1 MESVLKSLFKRE
13 LKAILAPYADII
25 CALFIIAIIGY
36 IIYYLYNKFNE
47 NKTKNNVNSIVNN
60 SLKCPNC
67 GLEISPEDRFCLKCG
82 TALTPQIVNSIT
94 IRKNLFRYITS
105 NSKIYYYICSHWF
118 YCSLYFTYSHWC
130 HGRINYFL

>member
-13 LKAILAPYADII
+13 LKAILASYADII

-82 TALTPQIVNSIT
+82 TALTPQTVNPSSSEKTFLDTLLQILKYT
-94 IRKNLFRYITS
+94 IIYALIGFAILFILL
-105 NSKIYYYICSHWF
+105 ILI
-118 YCSLYFTYSHWC
+118 
-130 HGRINYFL
+130 GVMAE

>member
-13 LKAILAPYADII
+13 LKAILAPYSDII
-25 CALFIIAIIGY
+25 CTLFIIAIIGY

-82 TALTPQIVNSIT
+82 TALTPQTVNPSPSEKTFLDTLLQILKYT
-94 IRKNLFRYITS
+94 IIYALVGFAILFILL
-105 NSKIYYYICSHWF
+105 ILI
-118 YCSLYFTYSHWC
+118 
-130 HGRINYFL
+130 GVMVE

>member
-13 LKAILAPYADII
+13 LKAILAPYSDII
-25 CALFIIAIIGY
+25 CTLFIIAIIGY

-60 SLKCPNC
+60 SLKCPNY

-82 TALTPQIVNSIT
+82 TALTPQTVNPAPSEKTFLDTLLQILKYT
-94 IRKNLFRYITS
+94 IIYALVGFAILFILL
-105 NSKIYYYICSHWF
+105 ILI
-118 YCSLYFTYSHWC
+118 
-130 HGRINYFL
+130 GVMVE

>member
-13 LKAILAPYADII
+13 LKAILAPYSDII

-82 TALTPQIVNSIT
+82 TALTPQTVNPSPSEKTFLDTLLQILKYT
-94 IRKNLFRYITS
+94 IIYALISFAILFILL
-105 NSKIYYYICSHWF
+105 ILI
-118 YCSLYFTYSHWC
+118 
-130 HGRINYFL
+130 GVMAE

>member
-67 GLEISPEDRFCLKCG
+67 GLEIAPEDRFCLKCG
-82 TALTPQIVNSIT
+82 TALTPQTVNPSPSEKTFLDTLLQILKYT
-94 IRKNLFRYITS
+94 IIYALTGFAILFILL
-105 NSKIYYYICSHWF
+105 ILI
-118 YCSLYFTYSHWC
+118 
-130 HGRINYFL
+130 GVMAE

>member
-1 MESVLKSLFKRE
+1 MESVLKSLFKHE
-13 LKAILAPYADII
+13 LKVILAPYADII

-82 TALTPQIVNSIT
+82 TALTPQTVNPSPSEKTFLDTLLQILKYT
-94 IRKNLFRYITS
+94 IIYALIGFAILFILL
-105 NSKIYYYICSHWF
+105 ILI
-118 YCSLYFTYSHWC
+118 
-130 HGRINYFL
+130 GVMAE

>member
-1 MESVLKSLFKRE
+1 MENVLKSLFKRE
-13 LKAILAPYADII
+13 LKAILAPYSDII
-25 CALFIIAIIGY
+25 CTLFIIAIIGY

-82 TALTPQIVNSIT
+82 TALTPQTVNPSPSEKTFLDTLLQILKYT
-94 IRKNLFRYITS
+94 IIYALVGFAILFILL
-105 NSKIYYYICSHWF
+105 ILI
-118 YCSLYFTYSHWC
+118 
-130 HGRINYFL
+130 GVMAE

>member
-13 LKAILAPYADII
+13 FKAILAPYADII

-47 NKTKNNVNSIVNN
+47 NKTNNNVNSIVNN

-82 TALTPQIVNSIT
+82 TALTPQTVNPAPSEKTFLDTLLQILKYT
-94 IRKNLFRYITS
+94 IIYALIGFAILFILL
-105 NSKIYYYICSHWF
+105 ILI
-118 YCSLYFTYSHWC
+118 
-130 HGRINYFL
+130 GVMAE

>member
-13 LKAILAPYADII
+13 LKAILAPYSDII

-82 TALTPQIVNSIT
+82 TALTPQTVNPAPSEKTFLDTLLQILKYT
-94 IRKNLFRYITS
+94 IIYTLVGFAILFILL
-105 NSKIYYYICSHWF
+105 ILI
-118 YCSLYFTYSHWC
+118 
-130 HGRINYFL
+130 GVMAE

>member
-13 LKAILAPYADII
+13 LKAILAPYSDII

-60 SLKCPNC
+60 SLKCPNY

-82 TALTPQIVNSIT
+82 TALTPQTVNPSSSEKTFLDTLLQILKYT
-94 IRKNLFRYITS
+94 IIYALIGFAILFILL
-105 NSKIYYYICSHWF
+105 ILI
-118 YCSLYFTYSHWC
+118 
-130 HGRINYFL
+130 GVMAE

>member
-13 LKAILAPYADII
+13 LKAILAPYSDII

-60 SLKCPNC
+60 SLKC
-67 GLEISPEDRFCLKCG
+67 
-82 TALTPQIVNSIT
+82 
-94 IRKNLFRYITS
+94 
-105 NSKIYYYICSHWF
+105 SHWF
-118 YCSLYFTYSHWC
+118 CDFIYFTYSHWC
-130 HGRINYFL
+130 YGRINIYLT

>member
-67 GLEISPEDRFCLKCG
+67 GLEIAPEDRFCLKCG
-82 TALTPQIVNSIT
+82 TALTPQTVNPSPSEKT
-94 IRKNLFRYITS
+94 
-105 NSKIYYYICSHWF
+105 
-118 YCSLYFTYSHWC
+118 
-130 HGRINYFL
+130 FLDTLL

>member
-13 LKAILAPYADII
+13 LKAILAPYSDII

-60 SLKCPNC
+60 SLKCPNY

-82 TALTPQIVNSIT
+82 TALTPQTVNPSPSKKTFLDTLLQILKYT
-94 IRKNLFRYITS
+94 IIYALIGFAILFILL
-105 NSKIYYYICSHWF
+105 ILI
-118 YCSLYFTYSHWC
+118 
-130 HGRINYFL
+130 GVMVE

>member
-1 MESVLKSLFKRE
+1 MENVLKSLFKRE

-82 TALTPQIVNSIT
+82 TALTPQTVNPSPSEKTFLDTLLQILKYT
-94 IRKNLFRYITS
+94 IIYALIGFAILFILL
-105 NSKIYYYICSHWF
+105 ILI
-118 YCSLYFTYSHWC
+118 
-130 HGRINYFL
+130 GVMAE

>member
-13 LKAILAPYADII
+13 LKAILAPYSDII
-25 CALFIIAIIGY
+25 CTLFIIAIIGY

-67 GLEISPEDRFCLKCG
+67 GLEISPEDKFCLKCG
-82 TALTPQIVNSIT
+82 TALTPQTVNPAPSEKTFLDTLLQILKYTIIYALIGFIV
-94 IRKNLFRYITS
+94 LFILL
-105 NSKIYYYICSHWF
+105 ILI
-118 YCSLYFTYSHWC
+118 
-130 HGRINYFL
+130 GVMAE

>member
-13 LKAILAPYADII
+13 LKAILAPYSDII

-60 SLKCPNC
+60 SLKCPNY

-82 TALTPQIVNSIT
+82 TALTPQTVNPSPSKTFLDTLLQILKYT
-94 IRKNLFRYITS
+94 IIYALVGFAILFILL
-105 NSKIYYYICSHWF
+105 ILI
-118 YCSLYFTYSHWC
+118 
-130 HGRINYFL
+130 GVMVE

>member
-82 TALTPQIVNSIT
+82 TALTPQTVNPAPSEKTFLDTLLQILKYT
-94 IRKNLFRYITS
+94 IIYALIGFAILFILL
-105 NSKIYYYICSHWF
+105 ILI
-118 YCSLYFTYSHWC
+118 
-130 HGRINYFL
+130 GVMAE

>member
-13 LKAILAPYADII
+13 LKAILAPYSDII

-82 TALTPQIVNSIT
+82 TDLTPQT
-94 IRKNLFRYITS
+94 INPSPSEKTFLDTLLQILKYTIIYALIGFAILFILL
-105 NSKIYYYICSHWF
+105 ILI
-118 YCSLYFTYSHWC
+118 
-130 HGRINYFL
+130 GVMAE

>member
-13 LKAILAPYADII
+13 LKAILAPYFDII

-67 GLEISPEDRFCLKCG
+67 GLEIAPEDRFCLKCG
-82 TALTPQIVNSIT
+82 TALTQPSGHRGNESGVFS
-94 IRKNLFRYITS
+94 RRARLSDRSYPHKN
-105 NSKIYYYICSHWF
+105 KSHPH
-118 YCSLYFTYSHWC
+118 T
-130 HGRINYFL
+130 FLPVPDEK

>member
-13 LKAILAPYADII
+13 LKAILAPYSDNI

-82 TALTPQIVNSIT
+82 TALTPQT
-94 IRKNLFRYITS
+94 INPASSEKTFLDTLLQILKYTIIYALIGFAILFILL
-105 NSKIYYYICSHWF
+105 ILI
-118 YCSLYFTYSHWC
+118 
-130 HGRINYFL
+130 GVMAE

>member
-13 LKAILAPYADII
+13 LKAILAPYSDII

-60 SLKCPNC
+60 SLKCPNY

-82 TALTPQIVNSIT
+82 TALTPQTVNPSPSKKTFLDTLLQILKYT
-94 IRKNLFRYITS
+94 IIYALVGFAILFILL
-105 NSKIYYYICSHWF
+105 ILI
-118 YCSLYFTYSHWC
+118 
-130 HGRINYFL
+130 GVMAE

>member
-13 LKAILAPYADII
+13 LKAILAPYSDII

-82 TALTPQIVNSIT
+82 TALTPQTVNPSPSEKTFLDTLFQILKYT
-94 IRKNLFRYITS
+94 IIYALIGFAILFILL
-105 NSKIYYYICSHWF
+105 ILI
-118 YCSLYFTYSHWC
+118 
-130 HGRINYFL
+130 GVMAE

>member
-1 MESVLKSLFKRE
+1 MENVLKSLFKRE

-25 CALFIIAIIGY
+25 CALFVIAIIGY

-82 TALTPQIVNSIT
+82 TALTPQTVNPSPSEKTFLDTLLQILKYT
-94 IRKNLFRYITS
+94 IIYALIGFAILFILL
-105 NSKIYYYICSHWF
+105 ILI
-118 YCSLYFTYSHWC
+118 
-130 HGRINYFL
+130 GIMAE

>member
-60 SLKCPNC
+60 SLKCPNY

-82 TALTPQIVNSIT
+82 TALTPQTVNPSPSEKTFLDTLLQILKYT
-94 IRKNLFRYITS
+94 IIYALIGFAILFILL
-105 NSKIYYYICSHWF
+105 ILI
-118 YCSLYFTYSHWC
+118 
-130 HGRINYFL
+130 GVMAE

>member
-13 LKAILAPYADII
+13 LKAILAPYSDII

-82 TALTPQIVNSIT
+82 TALTPQTVNPSPSEKTFLDTLLQILKYT
-94 IRKNLFRYITS
+94 IIYALIGFAILFILLTL
-105 NSKIYYYICSHWF
+105 I
-118 YCSLYFTYSHWC
+118 
-130 HGRINYFL
+130 GVMAE

>member
-25 CALFIIAIIGY
+25 CTLFIIAIIGY

-82 TALTPQIVNSIT
+82 TALTPQTVNPAPSEKTFLDTLLQILKYT
-94 IRKNLFRYITS
+94 IIYALIGFAILFILL
-105 NSKIYYYICSHWF
+105 ILI
-118 YCSLYFTYSHWC
+118 
-130 HGRINYFL
+130 GVMVE

>member
-13 LKAILAPYADII
+13 LKAILAPYSDII

-82 TALTPQIVNSIT
+82 TALTPQTVNPSPSEKTFLDTLLQILKYT
-94 IRKNLFRYITS
+94 IIYALVGFAILFILL
-105 NSKIYYYICSHWF
+105 ILI
-118 YCSLYFTYSHWC
+118 
-130 HGRINYFL
+130 GVMAE

>member
-82 TALTPQIVNSIT
+82 TALTPQTVNPSPSEKTFLDTLLQILKYT
-94 IRKNLFRYITS
+94 IIYALIGFAILFILL
-105 NSKIYYYICSHWF
+105 ILI
-118 YCSLYFTYSHWC
+118 
-130 HGRINYFL
+130 GVMAE

>member
-13 LKAILAPYADII
+13 LKAILAPYSDII

-60 SLKCPNC
+60 SLKCP
-67 GLEISPEDRFCLKCG
+67 KMW
-82 TALTPQIVNSIT
+82 NSFNAPNSKSST
-94 IRKNLFRYITS
+94 IKKNLFRYITS
-105 NSKIYYYICSHWF
+105 NSKIYYYICSRWF
-118 YCSLYFTYSHWC
+118 CDFIYFTYSHWC
-130 HGRINYFL
+130 YGRINIYLT

>member
-13 LKAILAPYADII
+13 LKAILAPYSDII
-25 CALFIIAIIGY
+25 CTLFIIAIIGY

-82 TALTPQIVNSIT
+82 TALTPQTVNPSPSKKTFLDTLLQILKYT
-94 IRKNLFRYITS
+94 IIYALIGFAILFILL
-105 NSKIYYYICSHWF
+105 ILI
-118 YCSLYFTYSHWC
+118 
-130 HGRINYFL
+130 GVMVE

>member
-13 LKAILAPYADII
+13 LKAILAPYSDII

-82 TALTPQIVNSIT
+82 TALTPQTVNPSPSEKTFLDTLLQILKYT
-94 IRKNLFRYITS
+94 IIYALIGFAILFILL
-105 NSKIYYYICSHWF
+105 ILI
-118 YCSLYFTYSHWC
+118 
-130 HGRINYFL
+130 GVMVE

>member
-13 LKAILAPYADII
+13 LKAILAPYSDII
-25 CALFIIAIIGY
+25 CTLFIIAIIGY

-67 GLEISPEDRFCLKCG
+67 GL
-82 TALTPQIVNSIT
+82 
-94 IRKNLFRYITS
+94 
-105 NSKIYYYICSHWF
+105 
-118 YCSLYFTYSHWC
+118 
-130 HGRINYFL
+130 

>member
-67 GLEISPEDRFCLKCG
+67 GLEISPEDKFCLKCG
-82 TALTPQIVNSIT
+82 TALMPQTVNPSPSEKTFLDTLLQILKYT
-94 IRKNLFRYITS
+94 IIYVLIGFAILFILL
-105 NSKIYYYICSHWF
+105 ILI
-118 YCSLYFTYSHWC
+118 
-130 HGRINYFL
+130 GVMAE

>member
-82 TALTPQIVNSIT
+82 TALTPQTVNPAPSEKTFLDTLLQILKYT
-94 IRKNLFRYITS
+94 IIYALIGFAILFILL
-105 NSKIYYYICSHWF
+105 ILI
-118 YCSLYFTYSHWC
+118 
-130 HGRINYFL
+130 GVMVE

>member
-36 IIYYLYNKFNE
+36 IIYYLYNKFNK

-67 GLEISPEDRFCLKCG
+67 GLKISPEDRFCLKCG
-82 TALTPQIVNSIT
+82 TALTPQTVNPSPSEKTFLDTLLQILKYT
-94 IRKNLFRYITS
+94 IIYALIGFAILFILL
-105 NSKIYYYICSHWF
+105 ILI
-118 YCSLYFTYSHWC
+118 
-130 HGRINYFL
+130 GVMGE

>member
-13 LKAILAPYADII
+13 LKAILAPYSDII
-25 CALFIIAIIGY
+25 CTLFIIAIIGY

-82 TALTPQIVNSIT
+82 TALTPQTVNPAPSEKTFLDTLLQILKYT
-94 IRKNLFRYITS
+94 IIYALIGFAILFILL
-105 NSKIYYYICSHWF
+105 ILI
-118 YCSLYFTYSHWC
+118 
-130 HGRINYFL
+130 GVMVE

>member
-13 LKAILAPYADII
+13 LKAILAPYSDII

-60 SLKCPNC
+60 SLKCPNY

-82 TALTPQIVNSIT
+82 IALTPQTVNPSPSEKTFLDTLLQILKYT
-94 IRKNLFRYITS
+94 IIYALVGFAILFILL
-105 NSKIYYYICSHWF
+105 ILI
-118 YCSLYFTYSHWC
+118 
-130 HGRINYFL
+130 GVMVE

>member
-25 CALFIIAIIGY
+25 CTLFIIAIIGY

-47 NKTKNNVNSIVNN
+47 NKAKNNVNSIVNN

-82 TALTPQIVNSIT
+82 TALTPQTVNPAPSEKTFLDTLLQILKYT
-94 IRKNLFRYITS
+94 IIYALIGFAILFILL
-105 NSKIYYYICSHWF
+105 ILI
-118 YCSLYFTYSHWC
+118 
-130 HGRINYFL
+130 GVMAE